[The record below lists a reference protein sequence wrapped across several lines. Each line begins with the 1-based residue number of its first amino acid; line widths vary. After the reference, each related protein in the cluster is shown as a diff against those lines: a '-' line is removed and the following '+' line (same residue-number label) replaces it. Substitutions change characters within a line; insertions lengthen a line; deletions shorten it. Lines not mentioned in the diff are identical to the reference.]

1 MTKTKVLKSSSK
13 GSKVFRQLFGEI
25 EDPRYS
31 IFNAMTNLS
40 AAARTAAYFDD
51 VLAKNAEVQ
60 SKGGRG
66 FFWDTEELAKQ
77 AVNSPNTGIEIVP
90 MSEVYV

>member
-1 MTKTKVLKSSSK
+1 MTKTKSFEKAVGK

-40 AAARTAAYFDD
+40 AVARTAAYFDD

-60 SKGGRG
+60 SKGGTRIVTG
-66 FFWDTEELAKQ
+66 KQ
-77 AVNSPNTGIEIVP
+77 LSK
-90 MSEVYV
+90 YF